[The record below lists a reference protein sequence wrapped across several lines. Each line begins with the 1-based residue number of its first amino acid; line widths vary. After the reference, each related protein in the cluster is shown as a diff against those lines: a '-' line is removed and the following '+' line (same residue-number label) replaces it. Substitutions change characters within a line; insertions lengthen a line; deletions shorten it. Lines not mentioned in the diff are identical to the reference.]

1 MIERIYMNEELKLK
15 AINYTRKSSEPDDK
29 QVLSL
34 PSQVSELQDLVARRG
49 LKIVDTYQEA
59 KSAKKPA
66 NRPLFNEMLERISR
80 GEANCI
86 VVWHPDRLSRNPV
99 DAGRIVYLM
108 DLGKLLQIVTPS
120 QVFTNTPMDKFMV
133 QLQMLQAKLEND
145 NKGVNVKRGL
155 KAKLEKGDYPF
166 VARQGYLN
174 TPWLEKGE
182 KKIIVDKKRFKMV
195 REMWNLLLTGCYT
208 VPEILH
214 IVNEDWGYKTFTRK
228 KIGGT
233 PLSRSALYD
242 LFTNPFYYGWY
253 KVKGIW
259 YKGNHEPMLSKEE
272 FDKAQAILRRFDA
285 PRPKTFEHSFAGLV
299 RCDCG
304 CAVTETQ
311 KEKYYPTTKNTRI
324 YHYLHCTRRKKECE
338 CKQPPIPLQ
347 DFEEQIY
354 RILGE
359 IEIPPDFKDWAI
371 KYLKERAEQERGNI
385 MSLLKS
391 QHGNYY
397 DTEERLQKLL
407 QMRLGGELTSDEYV
421 EEKAKLVTSRDDIKG
436 KIKNVEATADRFMS
450 DMEETFNFACT
461 ARERFENG
469 QPFEKKEILSK
480 MGENFIL
487 KDEKLHLDL
496 KKSLLQFKKS
506 KSLVVSTI
514 PALEPADLQGISTE
528 VASLA
533 TANPIWLR
541 RQDSNLQPS
550 P

>member
-1 MIERIYMNEELKLK
+1 
-15 AINYTRKSSEPDDK
+15 
-29 QVLSL
+29 
-34 PSQVSELQDLVARRG
+34 
-49 LKIVDTYQEA
+49 
-59 KSAKKPA
+59 
-66 NRPLFNEMLERISR
+66 
-80 GEANCI
+80 
-86 VVWHPDRLSRNPV
+86 
-99 DAGRIVYLM
+99 
-108 DLGKLLQIVTPS
+108 
-120 QVFTNTPMDKFMV
+120 
-133 QLQMLQAKLEND
+133 
-145 NKGVNVKRGL
+145 
-155 KAKLEKGDYPF
+155 
-166 VARQGYLN
+166 
-174 TPWLEKGE
+174 
-182 KKIIVDKKRFKMV
+182 
-195 REMWNLLLTGCYT
+195 
-208 VPEILH
+208 
-214 IVNEDWGYKTFTRK
+214 
-228 KIGGT
+228 
-233 PLSRSALYD
+233 
-242 LFTNPFYYGWY
+242 
-253 KVKGIW
+253 
-259 YKGNHEPMLSKEE
+259 
-272 FDKAQAILRRFDA
+272 
-285 PRPKTFEHSFAGLV
+285 
-299 RCDCG
+299 
-304 CAVTETQ
+304 
-311 KEKYYPTTKNTRI
+311 
-324 YHYLHCTRRKKECE
+324 
-338 CKQPPIPLQ
+338 
-347 DFEEQIY
+347 
-354 RILGE
+354 
-359 IEIPPDFKDWAI
+359 
-371 KYLKERAEQERGNI
+371 